1 MDKIQNLKTQ
11 RDRFVAFSFASA
23 DLFLEVSQQGII
35 EFALGAAYSLT
46 GINESI
52 LIGQKWLSLFSAPD
66 RRTLIMMEKSAAEG
80 ERCGPYLVTLDET
93 LGNSQK
99 AILTAIKM
107 PGRDSLYITL
117 GFSNAMMVQLSDAIA
132 ARDEFTLLDK
142 DNFILAAKDIIDVAR
157 TANQN
162 IDMTLLEIE
171 NMSEIKEQMGDDW
184 WGDFRTAV
192 TDLLCSHSAD
202 GQSAAEI
209 ETGMYSIIHDRSLT
223 TDWLRDQLSQLAAAK
238 APDRDDIEIKSKTI
252 EADIQS
258 LSEREASKALVYT
271 INEFERKG
279 TSFTI
284 ASLNS
289 GFKAYVTANA
299 HKIQQFKSMV
309 EQMNFDFHYHPILLT
324 DSLDIAHYEMIT
336 RFKDQGSTQEWV
348 NFGEDIGMAADLD
361 IAVCERAMNYL
372 LYKSQGRRTKFS
384 INLSGQSVQNEQFIK
399 TLLAKLDL
407 NSHLS
412 ERMIFEITE
421 SSTIKEFDTVNH
433 CIKLLQERGYKVC
446 LDDFGAGSASLQ
458 SLQKLQVDFVK
469 IDGQYT
475 RKILNS
481 QRDAVMIRNIARMCR
496 DLDVMAIIEFVEK
509 PEQLTAIREM
519 NIPMAQGF
527 LFTKPLLKPDYDPAP
542 VKKQLG

>member
-1 MDKIQNLKTQ
+1 MDKIKNLKQQ

-23 DLFLEVSQQGII
+23 DLFLEVSQEGII
-35 EFALGAAYSLT
+35 EYALGAAYSLT

-52 LIGQKWLSLFSAPD
+52 LIGQKWLSLFSSAD
-66 RRTLIMMEKSAAEG
+66 RRTLINMEKSAAEG
-80 ERCGPYLVTLDET
+80 ERCGPFLVTLDET
-93 LGNSQK
+93 LGNAQK
-99 AILTAIKM
+99 AILTGIKM
-107 PGRDSLYITL
+107 PGTSSLYLTL

-132 ARDEFTLLDK
+132 ARDEYSLLDK

-162 IDMTLLEIE
+162 LDMTLLEIE
-171 NMSEIKEQMGDDW
+171 NIGEIKQQMGDEW
-184 WGDFRTAV
+184 WGDFRTAL
-192 TDLLCSHSAD
+192 TDILCAHSAD

-209 ETGMYSIIHDRSLT
+209 QTGMYSIIHDKSLT
-223 TDWLRDQLSQLAAAK
+223 TDWFHDQLSQLTSAK
-238 APDRDDIEIKSKTI
+238 APDRNDIEIKSKTI

-258 LSEREASKALVYT
+258 LNERDASKALVYT

-309 EQMNFDFHYHPILLT
+309 EQLSFDFHYHPILNSKTLEI
-324 DSLDIAHYEMIT
+324 SHYEMIT
-336 RFKDQGSTQEWV
+336 RFKDQGSTQEWI

-399 TLLAKLDL
+399 TVLAKLDL
-407 NSHLS
+407 NRHLS

-421 SSTIKEFDTVNH
+421 SSTIKEFDLVNNF
-433 CIKLLQERGYKVC
+433 ILLLQERGYKVC

-475 RKILNS
+475 RKLLGS

-496 DLDVMAIIEFVEK
+496 DLDIMSIIEFVEK
-509 PEQLTAIREM
+509 PEQLHAIKEM
-519 NIPMAQGF
+519 DIPLIQGF
-527 LFTKPLLKPDYDPAP
+527 LFSKPLLKPDYDPEPSQRA
-542 VKKQLG
+542 LL